1 MLSDV
6 ISSGIVPTI
15 SLDTVFRQAEESM
28 IVVNAHKIN
37 LGEYPILN
45 KKDKDFFFVEAEDTY
60 KTAQLL
66 TDLVCRR
73 LPNAYGLDPMA
84 DIQVIS
90 PMKKTQTGVY
100 ALNAALQALLNPGE
114 PGKNERAFQNRILR
128 EGDKVMQIKN
138 NYDLLWKRTGGDEGS
153 GVYNGDMGRI
163 VEVKTASVTILF
175 DDGKKWYMKMHCW
188 TKLNWPMPSPYIKA
202 RGASLKPWSF
212 LFFSAQKSF
221 FPKSF
226 IHRRNPRQGNGGFGG
241 AKGGLKKNGGQRL

>member
-1 MLSDV
+1 
-6 ISSGIVPTI
+6 
-15 SLDTVFRQAEESM
+15 
-28 IVVNAHKIN
+28 
-37 LGEYPILN
+37 
-45 KKDKDFFFVEAEDTY
+45 
-60 KTAQLL
+60 
-66 TDLVCRR
+66 
-73 LPNAYGLDPMA
+73 MA

-175 DDGKKWYMKMHCW
+175 DDGKQVVYENALLDEIELAYAVTVHKSQGSEFK
-188 TKLNWPMPSPYIKA
+188 TVVIPVFFGTEKLFSRNLLYTAVTRAREMVVLVGQKA
-202 RGASLKPWSF
+202 A
-212 LFFSAQKSF
+212 
-221 FPKSF
+221 
-226 IHRRNPRQGNGGFGG
+226 
-241 AKGGLKKNGGQRL
+241 LKKMVDNDYEAKRFSSLRWQLLEGENA